1 MAHALPPPDADAQLE
16 FLNQLQR
23 LFAEGDFVATYKFS
37 LLIALADL
45 AVKLGGDNG
54 NGLELSLRQIARRFI
69 QNYWFQALPYST
81 GKPHLTA
88 GVLHQN
94 LGEQQAAVIT
104 AIQDFKQDHGNP
116 TFVQASKHPQFEK
129 LVSKV
134 VTTVSAQPLKYL
146 QNFGGT
152 TTAFLYERRHGVV
165 RLLPGV
171 PFYLRRFYPLVQH
184 LARSHWV
191 EHIKKNHRNR
201 PILGDAGDL
210 ENFLFETPRKTLDA
224 VCTKLLKL
232 DGHQCFYCRE
242 RLSKAD
248 VDHFI
253 PFSQYPRDIG
263 QNFVLAH
270 ARCNRSKSNAL
281 AAEQHLQHWLERL
294 DKRAD
299 DLAAISEETGVT
311 SDVEVMTRVAQW
323 SYANAVAA
331 HGHAWVQP
339 ARFEA
344 ITADY
349 LRHFPASGG

>member
-45 AVKLGGDNG
+45 AVELGGDNG

-184 LARSHWV
+184 LCPV
-191 EHIKKNHRNR
+191 T
-201 PILGDAGDL
+201 LGR
-210 ENFLFETPRKTLDA
+210 T
-224 VCTKLLKL
+224 
-232 DGHQCFYCRE
+232 HQE
-242 RLSKAD
+242 E
-248 VDHFI
+248 
-253 PFSQYPRDIG
+253 PPQPP
-263 QNFVLAH
+263 
-270 ARCNRSKSNAL
+270 
-281 AAEQHLQHWLERL
+281 HL
-294 DKRAD
+294 
-299 DLAAISEETGVT
+299 G
-311 SDVEVMTRVAQW
+311 
-323 SYANAVAA
+323 
-331 HGHAWVQP
+331 
-339 ARFEA
+339 
-344 ITADY
+344 
-349 LRHFPASGG
+349 